1 MMRMYGLAVTVCAA
15 LLASGGQQASALT
28 AICSSEYTGSNG
40 TGSAPYT
47 NIGTVQSGCEIGP
60 FIADEGGGTNLG
72 GTPASVS
79 SSKNPSIYQ
88 FEWAGGNLTIEELLG
103 NNGSGTIGVQVGLLS
118 NGLSSNNITLNSPI
132 SSVTI
137 TGNPSSA
144 PSYVMNNINLAAG
157 TYLLDNYLESSVDPN
172 YAVLFAPVSSTPLPA
187 ALPLF
192 AGGLSA
198 LGLLGW
204 RRKRK
209 AAV

>member
-1 MMRMYGLAVTVCAA
+1 
-15 LLASGGQQASALT
+15 
-28 AICSSEYTGSNG
+28 
-40 TGSAPYT
+40 
-47 NIGTVQSGCEIGP
+47 
-60 FIADEGGGTNLG
+60 
-72 GTPASVS
+72 
-79 SSKNPSIYQ
+79 
-88 FEWAGGNLTIEELLG
+88 
-103 NNGSGTIGVQVGLLS
+103 
-118 NGLSSNNITLNSPI
+118 
-132 SSVTI
+132 
-137 TGNPSSA
+137 
-144 PSYVMNNINLAAG
+144 MNNINLAAG